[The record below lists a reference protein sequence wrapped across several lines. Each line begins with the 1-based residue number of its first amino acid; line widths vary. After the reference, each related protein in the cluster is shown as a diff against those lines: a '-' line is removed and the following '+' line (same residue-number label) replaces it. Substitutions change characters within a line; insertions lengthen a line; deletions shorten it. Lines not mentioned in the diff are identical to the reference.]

1 MRTIRAVI
9 FDRTCREGGAV
20 GLSHAWWSGVKLYQA
35 LGRVDV
41 TRGVA
46 SWREALEWLGSVE
59 PDARL
64 AEVQFWGHG
73 RWGEV
78 LINREPLDARA
89 LDPAHPLH
97 SALSAVRDRLTP
109 DGSALWWFRTCE
121 TFGAQRGH
129 DFARAWTSFFGC
141 PAAGHTYI
149 IHAWQSGLHR
159 LAPGAQPDWSD
170 REGLAAGTP
179 ERPVRAVSSGPLA
192 PRTITCLR
200 GRIPEGW

>member
-9 FDRTCREGGAV
+9 YDRTCREGGAV
-20 GLSHAWWSGVKLYQA
+20 GLSHAWWSGVQLYRA

-46 SWREALEWLGSVE
+46 SWGEALEWLSTVE
-59 PDARL
+59 PGAHL

-78 LINREPLDARA
+78 FINRESLSARA
-89 LDPAHPLH
+89 LEPAHPLH

-129 DFARAWTSFFGC
+129 EFARAWTSFFGC

-170 REGLAAGTP
+170 REGLATGTP
-179 ERPVRAVSSGPLA
+179 EQPVRAATSGPLA